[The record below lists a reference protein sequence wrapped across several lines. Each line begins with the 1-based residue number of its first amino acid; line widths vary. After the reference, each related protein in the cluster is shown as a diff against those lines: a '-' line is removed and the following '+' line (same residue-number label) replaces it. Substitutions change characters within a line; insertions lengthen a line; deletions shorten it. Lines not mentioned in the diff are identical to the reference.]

1 MIKKIGFGLAAGAL
15 FAAGL
20 VMSGMTQPAKVM
32 AFLNF
37 GGIFAP
43 TRFGAWEPSLAF
55 VMGGAVL
62 VTLIAFAVTPRAGR
76 QPWAASAFELPTRQD
91 IDLRLIAG
99 AALFGVGWGLSGYCP
114 GPALA
119 SILVGGLDV
128 LVFVAALV
136 VGLLAARRFFV
147 A

>member
-1 MIKKIGFGLAAGAL
+1 MIKKFGFGLAAGSL

-43 TRFGAWEPSLAF
+43 TRFGTWDPSLAF

-62 VTLIAFAVTPRAGR
+62 VTLVAFAVTPRAGR
-76 QPWAASAFELPTRQD
+76 QPWAATAFELPTRQD
-91 IDLRLIAG
+91 IDFRLIAG
-99 AALFGVGWGLSGYCP
+99 AALFGVGWGLVGYCP

-119 SILVGGLDV
+119 SIFYGGADA
-128 LVFVAALV
+128 LVFAATMV
-136 VGLLAARRFFV
+136 VGMLV
-147 A
+147 AKRLRM